1 VEEVVEQLRMGEVGE
16 EGHARRWMVEE
27 VVGPV
32 HQRKV
37 GEVGHPTG
45 DKKKMG

>member
-1 VEEVVEQLRMGEVGE
+1 VEVVEQLRMVEEGE
-16 EGHARRWMVEE
+16 EGHTRRWMVEV

-37 GEVGHPTG
+37 AEVGHPTG
-45 DKKKMG
+45 D